1 MCLSTKYLTL
11 NSGRENNWRL
21 FPAPQ
26 IRPIFL
32 ASSLE
37 AFSYNPHP
45 VHQQIPGSS
54 FQSHFHCHPT
64 GASHQAQATG
74 ISDWACCNWLI
85 IWSLVPTASSA
96 LSNQSDAS
104 NDFCSHL
111 ESNPKFWLRPT
122 EPSKM
127 TPPDS
132 MSLPTLT
139 HSASATLTFLLLLKH
154 SEHLSTLRSG
164 CFLWTGHTSP
174 GYLCDWLSVFS

>member
-1 MCLSTKYLTL
+1 M
-11 NSGRENNWRL
+11 
-21 FPAPQ
+21 
-26 IRPIFL
+26 

-74 ISDWACCNWLI
+74 ISDWACCNRLI
-85 IWSLVPTASSA
+85 IWSLVLTASAA
-96 LSNQSDAS
+96 LSNQSDVS

-127 TPPDS
+127 TPPDI
-132 MSLPTLT
+132 MPLPTLT

-154 SEHLSTLRSG
+154 SEHLSTLAVAASSDLDILPLAIYVIG
-164 CFLWTGHTSP
+164 CLSSLSLRDFHHRVLPQPPCP
-174 GYLCDWLSVFS
+174 G